1 MKEGPALYA
10 GFIALVRSAII
21 QAGQEYYYVYSPI
34 NCTDEWQPML
44 DGDDDIVEVIPW
56 RLYQWSEQV
65 VYKSEDWWQKTH
77 PAIEEFWS
85 DVEKCKRG
93 EFTAVESTRP
103 TKKLKAAREEK
114 CMIMFTRQDYS

>member
-1 MKEGPALYA
+1 MSSFDLNHSNRIFDKVSIDLDW
-10 GFIALVRSAII
+10 FIFGKV
-21 QAGQEYYYVYSPI
+21 
-34 NCTDEWQPML
+34 

-65 VYKSEDWWQKTH
+65 VYKSEEWWQKTH

-93 EFTAVESTRP
+93 EFTAIESTRP

-114 CMIMFTRQDYS
+114 CMIMFTRQDY